1 MVPAMAN
8 ADCGKAKTPAMN
20 QQTTTTACNYPL
32 AMRDRSRCSSAG
44 GFDWAINPITTYSV
58 NSSDSILVVIR

>member
-1 MVPAMAN
+1 M
-8 ADCGKAKTPAMN
+8 
-20 QQTTTTACNYPL
+20 